1 MRAGLDHVHLFAS
14 DVAATVGFFRTMF
27 GATVVWDEEAA
38 GVRNV
43 RLALGRAFIQ
53 LYDQPPK
60 APRGGAVHHVGIET
74 DDLDGVRWSRTCRRT
89 ACASASRYAT
99 NRRSAT

>member
-38 GVRNV
+38 EATQLFGDVDPVDFPEVHRFNVPEGCHWRDVRETPANVGVV
-43 RLALGRAFIQ
+43 AAISSMM
-53 LYDQPPK
+53 
-60 APRGGAVHHVGIET
+60 AA
-74 DDLDGVRWSRTCRRT
+74 
-89 ACASASRYAT
+89 ASAYPMS
-99 NRRSAT
+99 

>member
-43 RLALGRAFIQ
+43 RLDLLVFYPVLLALSVWAFVAILRASGR
-53 LYDQPPK
+53 
-60 APRGGAVHHVGIET
+60 R
-74 DDLDGVRWSRTCRRT
+74 
-89 ACASASRYAT
+89 
-99 NRRSAT
+99 